1 MLLKKHDAQFLAKL
15 NNIILNSYDYIEG
28 LEIRVK
34 LIAKHMKKLFEILK
48 NDEYVIN
55 ELKIV
60 DNLIKHCD
68 MEHDIQLIKID
79 DTSLDRYF
87 GNQKV
92 PYLKGFELVEKINLI
107 FYYIIANQL
116 EDIKPKIEKSPQM
129 EKIMCIA
136 MLNINIKYLAD
147 LGFYG
152 QDIKQAIDYA
162 SEYLKLNKLNKNL
175 NNKE

>member
-1 MLLKKHDAQFLAKL
+1 MLLKKLEPQFLEKL
-15 NNIILNSYDYIEG
+15 NNSILNSYDYIEG

-34 LIAKHMKKLFEILK
+34 LITKHMKKLFEIFK

-60 DNLIKHCD
+60 DNLIKHSD

-92 PYLKGFELVEKINLI
+92 PYLKGFEIVEKINLI
-107 FYYIIANQL
+107 FYYIIVNQL
-116 EDIKPKIEKSPQM
+116 EDIKPKIEKSIQI
-129 EKIMCIA
+129 EKMMCIS

-162 SEYLKLNKLNKNL
+162 TEYLRLNKLNISQK
-175 NNKE
+175 